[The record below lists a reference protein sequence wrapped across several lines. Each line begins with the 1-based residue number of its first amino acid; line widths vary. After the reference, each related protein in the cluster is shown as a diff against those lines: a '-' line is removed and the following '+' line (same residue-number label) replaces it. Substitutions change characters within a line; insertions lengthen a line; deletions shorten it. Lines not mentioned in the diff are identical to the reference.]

1 MLNANGL
8 RIPAT
13 KQTRKEGSQIN
24 VGERAREGAEETLGE
39 KCAAATFFDRRLTIV
54 ADLADRWAFPFVVRR
69 QRRRRECG
77 RIEQH
82 SSVVSFATQTKLGRR
97 WPSRR
102 CNRAPSN

>member
-54 ADLADRWAFPFVVRR
+54 ADLADRWAFP
-69 QRRRRECG
+69 
-77 RIEQH
+77 
-82 SSVVSFATQTKLGRR
+82 SVVHDYGNAGESNNIHLS
-97 WPSRR
+97 SRSPR
-102 CNRAPSN
+102 KQN